1 MSTTEQA
8 VRIETGA
15 YGIDAVHSQVGFEVK
30 HLGISTFRGSFK
42 ASPARSTSVEKAS
55 RRSWAPS
62 RSPASRFRGAS
73 TGHLLSPDF
82 FDAEANPEGSF
93 RSTSIEQVDGENYK
107 VTGDLT
113 LRGTTNPVV
122 LDVEVEGAGIGMDGS
137 SVLSLK
143 ADGIVNRNDYG
154 ISSGRSPRQRRRRC
168 RREGPHRPHGR
179 SSQGGSVIMQVLVTH
194 GSLRSTRSRPGWPV
208 PPLHKRRKAS
218 S

>member
-15 YGIDAVHSQVGFEVK
+15 YGIDNVHSQVGFEVK
-30 HLGISTFRGSFK
+30 HLGISTFRGSFGGFAGTIHVGENGIESIDGSIEI
-42 ASPARSTSVEKAS
+42 ASIKVPEEQL
-55 RRSWAPS
+55 
-62 RSPASRFRGAS
+62 

-82 FDAEANPEGSF
+82 FDAEANPQGTF
-93 RSTSIEQVDGENYK
+93 KSTSVEKVDGENYK

-113 LRGTTNPVV
+113 LRGTTNQVV

-154 ISSGRSPRQRRRRC
+154 ISWGAALDSGAAVVAEKVR
-168 RREGPHRPHGR
+168 
-179 SSQGGSVIMQVLVTH
+179 IVLTVEA
-194 GSLRSTRSRPGWPV
+194 V
-208 PPLHKRRKAS
+208 QAAA
-218 S
+218 

>member
-30 HLGISTFRGSFK
+30 HLGISTINVSENGVEAIDGTIEI
-42 ASPARSTSVEKAS
+42 ASIKVPEEQL
-55 RRSWAPS
+55 
-62 RSPASRFRGAS
+62 

-82 FDAEANPEGSF
+82 FDAEANPEGTF

-137 SVLSLK
+137 SS
-143 ADGIVNRNDYG
+143 
-154 ISSGRSPRQRRRRC
+154 
-168 RREGPHRPHGR
+168 
-179 SSQGGSVIMQVLVTH
+179 
-194 GSLRSTRSRPGWPV
+194 
-208 PPLHKRRKAS
+208 
-218 S
+218 